1 MEWELENDDELV
13 LLYVGS
19 RDDFMLSTPAS
30 VGTRKGR
37 ERRLRV
43 LGYDDPS
50 SGAEAGLSSSTELA
64 SGVMDL
70 DLDTHTEDCL
80 EPLPDSESDQDIP
93 TKRRVFMHRIKM
105 INTRHLKDTW
115 FKTERNI
122 MLAES
127 VALMKLKKMGKEK
140 GTEKGNGNG
149 NRWAKRLFGAT
160 GGVGAGSRYLL
171 RNNDGEYCYG
181 CLGEEGEWQG
191 GFSDTEEDQDSP
203 KLSKGHARENTIR
216 PQQQVPSKKA
226 LGKRKA
232 EYVNVGVEGGLE
244 TGTKRRKA
252 LAMEH
257 REVCGC
263 RRCSIFSGVSF
274 ILLLK
279 IRYLVLAFIFLL
291 SPDVQAS
298 SFHSPI
304 SSSIIIFII
313 SI

>member
-1 MEWELENDDELV
+1 
-13 LLYVGS
+13 
-19 RDDFMLSTPAS
+19 
-30 VGTRKGR
+30 
-37 ERRLRV
+37 
-43 LGYDDPS
+43 
-50 SGAEAGLSSSTELA
+50 
-64 SGVMDL
+64 
-70 DLDTHTEDCL
+70 
-80 EPLPDSESDQDIP
+80 
-93 TKRRVFMHRIKM
+93 
-105 INTRHLKDTW
+105 
-115 FKTERNI
+115 
-122 MLAES
+122 
-127 VALMKLKKMGKEK
+127 MKLKKMGKEK
-140 GTEKGNGNG
+140 GTEKGNENG
-149 NRWAKRLFGAT
+149 HRWAKRLFGAT

-216 PQQQVPSKKA
+216 PQQQVRSKKA

-232 EYVNVGVEGGLE
+232 EYVNVGVEGGLG

-274 ILLLK
+274 IFLLLK